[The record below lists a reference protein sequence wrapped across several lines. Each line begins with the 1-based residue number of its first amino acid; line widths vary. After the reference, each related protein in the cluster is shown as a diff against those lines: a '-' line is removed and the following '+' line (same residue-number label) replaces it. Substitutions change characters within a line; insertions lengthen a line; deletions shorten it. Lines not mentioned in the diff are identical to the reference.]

1 MVRFKKIINSNTP
14 PTGFTGSKPPVQPAN
29 PDMNITANK
38 NAASIDVYGN
48 AEKGDGVVYMT
59 HTITK
64 TTVSK
69 TTDEVLENVGV
80 SVDRTCC
87 EGTDLVS
94 GIVQNT
100 TTVVKDVTTTETT
113 EDIFLPVVF
122 TDSRGRIR
130 EVVMS
135 KTSQEESYGTEWI
148 AEDINIEGT
157 TPVQ

>member
-1 MVRFKKIINSNTP
+1 
-14 PTGFTGSKPPVQPAN
+14 
-29 PDMNITANK
+29 
-38 NAASIDVYGN
+38 
-48 AEKGDGVVYMT
+48 MT